1 MYARN
6 IVLIPNIS
14 KFSMAFQKYVLCSV
28 AFGVLRMPSHSFR
41 CPTANVMGFF

>member
-14 KFSMAFQKYVLCSV
+14 KFYMAFQKSV
-28 AFGVLRMPSHSFR
+28 ALGVLRMPSHSFR
-41 CPTANVMGFF
+41 CPTANVMFFLTSFD

>member
-14 KFSMAFQKYVLCSV
+14 KFSMASQKYVMCFV
-28 AFGVLRMPSHSFR
+28 ALGVLRVPSHSFR
-41 CPTANVMGFF
+41 YPTANLMGL